1 MTISAPIQRGVK
13 RPLVGVLVLPEG
25 NIKQGASAYGMNIV
39 TALSLFIFLLVV
51 WLWFPFL
58 AFFAEICGFVI
69 SKTS

>member
-39 TALSLFIFLLVV
+39 TALSLFFFFYWLFGYGSRFLLSLQKSVV
-51 WLWFPFL
+51 L
-58 AFFAEICGFVI
+58 
-69 SKTS
+69 